1 MGRAQLSYIEY
12 ENKTLALLKEK
23 IIADGCNENNLREKY
38 RYIYHNRLYEF
49 DLVELN
55 ENEKIV
61 KVYVIKT
68 VDAIRLNYNIIHR
81 ILCRY
86 QHIINADA
94 YIVFII
100 IMLFSALTD
109 SEKSFNSSYGG
120 ITIGIRSKSLLLSIG
135 IVELP
140 NAIDLSSFDIKES
153 T

>member
-94 YIVFII
+94 YIVFIDDNQQLKI
-100 IMLFSALTD
+100 L
-109 SEKSFNSSYGG
+109 SYEEYGR
-120 ITIGIRSKSLLLSIG
+120 IRRPA
-135 IVELP
+135 V
-140 NAIDLSSFDIKES
+140 KES
-153 T
+153 LPSAISFFDFYRKLKLKCNL